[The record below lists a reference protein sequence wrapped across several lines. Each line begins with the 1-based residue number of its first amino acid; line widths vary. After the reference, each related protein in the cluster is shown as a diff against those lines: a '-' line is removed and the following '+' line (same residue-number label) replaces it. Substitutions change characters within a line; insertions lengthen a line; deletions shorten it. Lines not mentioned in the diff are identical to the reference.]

1 MGIIYKETFMG
12 IENPQVKSVFDKYET
27 QISKA
32 VEHLKSDLLTVRAG
46 RANPQILNK
55 IVVDYYGTPTP
66 LNQMANIT
74 VPDART
80 LMISLWDTSAIKDVN
95 KAISASDIGINPSD
109 DGKNI
114 RLTFPQLTEE
124 RRRELC
130 KQIKKTT
137 EDTKVVLRN
146 ERRDILEA
154 VKKLKKDNVI
164 TEDDVASFEKD
175 IQKIL
180 DKAIENADKLFK
192 DKEAEILEV

>member
-1 MGIIYKETFMG
+1 MG

>member
-1 MGIIYKETFMG
+1 MG
-12 IENPQVKSVFDKYET
+12 IENPQVKSVFEKYEVQVT
-27 QISKA
+27 KA
-32 VEHLKSDLLTVRAG
+32 VEHLKGDLLTVRAG

-80 LMISLWDTSAIKDVN
+80 LLISLWDTSAIKDVN
-95 KAISASDIGINPSD
+95 KAISSSDIGINPSD

-124 RRRELC
+124 RRRDLC

-180 DKAIENADKLFK
+180 DKAIESAEKLFK

>member
-1 MGIIYKETFMG
+1 MG
-12 IENPQVKSVFDKYET
+12 IENPQVKSVFEKYES
-27 QISKA
+27 QISKT

-95 KAISASDIGINPSD
+95 KAISSSDIGINPSD
-109 DGKNI
+109 DCKNI

-180 DKAIENADKLFK
+180 DKAIENTEKLFK

>member
-1 MGIIYKETFMG
+1 MG
-12 IENPQVKSVFDKYET
+12 IENPQVKSVFEKYES
-27 QISKA
+27 QISKT

-95 KAISASDIGINPSD
+95 KAISSSDIGINPSD

-130 KQIKKTT
+130 KQNKKTT

-180 DKAIENADKLFK
+180 DKAIENTEKLFK

>member
-1 MGIIYKETFMG
+1 MG
-12 IENPQVKSVFDKYET
+12 IENPQVKSVFEKYES
-27 QISKA
+27 QISKT

-95 KAISASDIGINPSD
+95 KAISSSDIGINPSD

-180 DKAIENADKLFK
+180 DKA
-192 DKEAEILEV
+192 AEILEV